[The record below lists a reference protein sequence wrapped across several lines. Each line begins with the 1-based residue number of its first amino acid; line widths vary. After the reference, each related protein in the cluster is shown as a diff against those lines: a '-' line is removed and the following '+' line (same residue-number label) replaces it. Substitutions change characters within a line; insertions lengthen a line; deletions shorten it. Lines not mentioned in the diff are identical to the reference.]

1 MNPWTVVNPT
11 TGNEY
16 RELSKWP
23 KATEETELICD
34 CGNDKW
40 GAAGRMVGDILKKEG
55 VYVWLPVDSHCP
67 ALLSTYHT
75 MSCHRFIGLC
85 QLWLIKV
92 NGIKQNVAIPISSLS
107 RSVSAVQ
114 TCHHVQPLFH
124 LTREQQDQADGE
136 EVRVL
141 SQTGR
146 VHAEVGLTEH
156 LDVSSDHFIE
166 RAAPSPG
173 Y

>member
-23 KATEETELICD
+23 KATEENELICD

-40 GAAGRMVGDILKKEG
+40 GATGRMVGDILKKEG

-92 NGIKQNVAIPISSLS
+92 NGIKQNVAIPISSFSLCVRCTNMS
-107 RSVSAVQ
+107 PCSALVSPHQ
-114 TCHHVQPLFH
+114 
-124 LTREQQDQADGE
+124 
-136 EVRVL
+136 
-141 SQTGR
+141 
-146 VHAEVGLTEH
+146 
-156 LDVSSDHFIE
+156 
-166 RAAPSPG
+166 RAAGSGRRRRSPG
-173 Y
+173 TEPNRESSC